1 MNIPVYDYTLIL
13 LMGVS
18 LSGKTTFARKHF
30 FDYEINETDEPDFT
44 RSLQVMDGNWLDGEK
59 RREVL
64 RKAKHE
70 NYLRIGIVFDLDED
84 TLFSHG
90 IKPDS
95 KYRSQLQIANSLR
108 KRLKEEGFDE
118 TYFLNSDEET
128 NSVIVERRKP
138 VFDKKQETGPFDI
151 IGDVHGCLP
160 ELEKLIRKLGYKKDN
175 DVYYHPDN
183 RKLLFVGD
191 IVDRGPDSLGVL
203 RLIMQ
208 LCRQNVA
215 FMVLGNHDDRLF
227 RYLKG
232 NKVEV
237 KHGLETTAEEL
248 KSITEEEKQ
257 EIMDF
262 LENTPTYY
270 VLDDGNLI
278 TVHAGIK
285 ESYVGRYTK
294 KIREFCLYGM
304 TTGEINEIGIPV
316 RLDWAKDYK
325 GDTLIVYGHT
335 PRLAVYRQNNA
346 ICVDTGCVFMNRLSA
361 LRYPEMTVVD
371 VRKKK

>member
-18 LSGKTTFARKHF
+18 RSGKTTFARKHF
-30 FDYEINETDEPDFT
+30 FDYEINETDEPDLT
-44 RSLQVMDGNWLDGEK
+44 KSLQVMDGNWLDGDK

-64 RKAKHE
+64 RKAKYA
-70 NYLRIGIVFDLDED
+70 NYLRIGIVFDLDEE
-84 TLFSHG
+84 TLFGHG
-90 IKPDS
+90 ITPDS
-95 KYRSQLQIANSLR
+95 KYRSEVQIANSLKR
-108 KRLKEEGFDE
+108 RLKEEGFDQ
-118 TYFLNSDEET
+118 TYFLNSDEEID
-128 NSVIVERRKP
+128 SVIVERRKP
-138 VFDKKQETGPFDI
+138 VFDRKQEKGPFDI

-160 ELEKLIRKLGYKKDN
+160 ELEKLIRKLGYKKEN
-175 DVYYHPDN
+175 DSYYHPDN
-183 RKLLFVGD
+183 RKLVFVGD
-191 IVDRGPDSLGVL
+191 IVDRGPDSMGVL
-203 RLIMQ
+203 RLIMK
-208 LCRQNVA
+208 LCSQNVA
-215 FMVLGNHDDRLF
+215 LMVLGNHDDRLF

-248 KSITEEEKQ
+248 RSVSEEEKQ
-257 EIMDF
+257 DIMSF
-262 LENTPTYY
+262 LENIPTYY

-278 TVHAGIK
+278 AVHAGIK
-285 ESYVGRYTK
+285 ESYVGKYTK
-294 KIREFCLYGM
+294 KIREFCLYGL
-304 TTGEINEIGIPV
+304 TTGEISEIGIPV

-325 GDTLIVYGHT
+325 GETLIVYGHT
-335 PRLAVYRQNNA
+335 PRLAVYRQNNT